1 MHEILFI
8 VHAGAYWQ
16 IRSAE
21 RCRNR
26 AEKNVSVRA
35 TDVSH
40 VGLIANSVSAVEAM
54 KELQRFFFSFVLF
67 CFTVIEHLLSYF
79 FFNTCVSV
87 GNLLH
92 ISFSLFIIVDF
103 CCYCVLLH
111 GPGNND

>member
-1 MHEILFI
+1 MKFCS

-54 KELQRFFFSFVLF
+54 KELQRFFFSVLF
-67 CFTVIEHLLSYF
+67 CFVLQLF
-79 FFNTCVSV
+79 R
-87 GNLLH
+87 
-92 ISFSLFIIVDF
+92 IS
-103 CCYCVLLH
+103 
-111 GPGNND
+111 

>member
-79 FFNTCVSV
+79 FFQY
-87 GNLLH
+87 LR
-92 ISFSLFIIVDF
+92 FSGEFVAHF
-103 CCYCVLLH
+103 F
-111 GPGNND
+111 